1 MEKKPQVWAW
11 LGDIV
16 YTDRMIMPLVWV
28 CKYQVVIKSSIPS
41 SKSFKQSHLG
51 TLQEPNELSAVK
63 SIWDQQK
70 AHPKYQQF
78 LHSGVSVVG
87 VWDDHDY
94 GHNNA
99 GGEFTQKELVC

>member
-1 MEKKPQVWAW
+1 MIEKKPQVWAW

-28 CKYQVVIKSSIPS
+28 CKHQALR
-41 SKSFKQSHLG
+41 FKLVFSHNLNRLG
-51 TLQEPNELSAVK
+51 TLQEPNELSTVK

-99 GGEFTQKELVC
+99 GGEFIQKGVVC